1 MSSRKHARLQKLVA
15 ASKLS
20 FEDLVKPATALS
32 DYEPAARLLTPDAP
46 AWLAEMLLA
55 WSPSVWMQARMHEL
69 QLPRAQMRERLR
81 RIEHAVNVIKG
92 ALGETSV
99 RVFLDTAGEGTIPYA
114 GNLDAYLRD
123 LGARAARALRGPELV
138 TPAGKTKAGKGPA
151 MPPGAIHAAS
161 LCALI
166 IAEAWKY
173 VHKAYPGPRNEKA
186 AEAAEAYWKACGN
199 TRNSWGANPLS
210 AWRRR
215 FEEAMSPSFEPHRGE
230 VVHTLRASEGF
241 ARMRAMASDPG
252 VDSNRPP
259 DGAV

>member
-1 MSSRKHARLQKLVA
+1 MSSRKRARLQKLVA

-20 FEDLVKPATALS
+20 FEDMVKPSTVLS

-55 WSPSVWMQARMHEL
+55 WSPSVWLQARMHEFG
-69 QLPRAQMRERLR
+69 LPRAEMRERLR
-81 RIEHAVNVIKG
+81 RLEHAVATIKG
-92 ALGETSV
+92 ALGEAAV
-99 RVFLDTAGEGTIPYA
+99 RVFLDTAGESTIAYA

-138 TPAGKTKAGKGPA
+138 TPVGKTKAGKGPA
-151 MPPGAIHAAS
+151 LPPGAIHPAS

-173 VHKAYPGPRNEKA
+173 VHAAYPGARNEKA

-199 TRNSWGANPLS
+199 TRNSWGGNPLT

-215 FEEAMSPSFEPHRGE
+215 FEEAMSPSFDPHRAE
-230 VVHTLRASEGF
+230 VVHILRESERFAQLRAKTS
-241 ARMRAMASDPG
+241 G
-252 VDSNRPP
+252 VDSNHPSE
-259 DGAV
+259 GAV